1 MRKIKEDADARR
13 GRRSIFKT
21 NEFSGLLKSSKYEE
35 NGKIDWPK
43 IGTITTF
50 TVPCKKTRDF
60 CDFPYKTAILE

>member
-1 MRKIKEDADARR
+1 MYSNSYLDAKIVFGCVRKIKEDADARR

-43 IGTITTF
+43 IGTISTTF
-50 TVPCKKTRDF
+50 
-60 CDFPYKTAILE
+60 I